1 MPSLVETLRKIGLTD
16 AEILNGRRYVVY
28 QATLSAPPTVLV
40 LDKPITDADVKK
52 HGTEIKAKVE
62 ALRKVAKDAG
72 VAKMDGARQKA
83 VLDAVV
89 LAKPAEVDVVEQKDW
104 EPDPIKVDPAP
115 EDPKEDQKEDPKEDP
130 KPAED
135 LAAADSLKSL
145 IKPLDSTS
153 QEPSK

>member
-1 MPSLVETLRKIGLTD
+1 MPSLVETLRKLGLTD
-16 AEILNGRRYVVY
+16 AEILGGRRHVVY
-28 QATLSAPPTVLV
+28 QATLSAPPVILA
-40 LDKPITDADVKK
+40 LDKPITDAEIEQ
-52 HGTEIKAKVE
+52 HGSETKAKVE
-62 ALRKVAKDAG
+62 ALRKVAKEAG
-72 VAKMDGARQKA
+72 IAKMDGARQKA

-89 LAKPAEVDVVEQKDW
+89 LAKPAEIDVVEQKDW

-115 EDPKEDQKEDPKEDP
+115 VEDPKPIDPKPIDP

-145 IKPLDSTS
+145 IKPLDSTP